1 LPLFQG
7 AAGAGAHASVS
18 MSTGEQGDFRVTV
31 TSNGTSQSALFGS
44 SVFGFYLRTPTGQIF
59 FSNTALNND
68 RFDHLAAFAVDQPAK
83 DEDYVWPNTYL
94 LAWEDLLNGGDRDF
108 DDLVLT
114 VHGYV
119 PTSMT
124 STTTVPLPAGIWLLV
139 SGALGLAGFGRR
151 RRDSVP

>member
-1 LPLFQG
+1 MNAP
-7 AAGAGAHASVS
+7 
-18 MSTGEQGDFRVTV
+18 GDFRFTV
-31 TSNGTSQSALFGS
+31 TSNGASHSAQFGS
-44 SVFGFYLRTPTGQIF
+44 SVFGFYLSTPAGQTY
-59 FSNTALNND
+59 FSNTALNGD
-68 RFDHLAAFAVDQPAK
+68 HFDHLAAFAVDQPAAG
-83 DEDYVWPNTYL
+83 EDYVWPNTYL

-119 PTSMT
+119 PSSM
-124 STTTVPLPAGIWLLV
+124 SATTVPLPAGIWLLV